1 MRGKVFSRVRR
12 WHRDTRGGVMVEFAV
27 SCSVFLLLLSG
38 IMDLGHAF
46 YMDQVVTNA
55 SREGARYGI
64 TYQTNTS
71 GNRIAPSSLP
81 VSIQSYLLNTYLAN
95 TLLPPD
101 ANPQVTVTGP
111 GYTTGNKG
119 ADLEVTVSATK
130 TWFVLDNFIPGFS
143 EQLNLAATTVMK
155 CE

>member
-1 MRGKVFSRVRR
+1 MTGKVFNRVRR
-12 WHRDTRGGVMVEFAV
+12 WYRDTRGGVMVEFAV
-27 SCSVFLLLLSG
+27 SCLVFLLIVSG

-46 YMDQVVTNA
+46 YMNQVVTNA

-64 TYQTNTS
+64 TYQTDTN
-71 GNRIAPSSLP
+71 GNRIAPSNLP

-95 TLLPPD
+95 TFLPQD
-101 ANPQVTVTGP
+101 ANPQVTLSGA
-111 GYTTGNKG
+111 GYTTGTKG

-130 TWFVLDNFIPGFS
+130 TWFVLDNLVPSLG

>member
-1 MRGKVFSRVRR
+1 MRGKVLTHVRR
-12 WHRDTRGGVMVEFAV
+12 WHRDTRGAVMVEFAIA
-27 SCSVFLLLLSG
+27 CLLFLLIVSG

-46 YMDQVVTNA
+46 YMRQVVTNA

-64 TYQTNTS
+64 TYQTDSN
-71 GNRIAPSSLP
+71 GKRIAPSNLP
-81 VSIQSYLLNTYLAN
+81 TSIQNYLVNTYLSN
-95 TLLPPD
+95 TLLPGD
-101 ANPQVTVTGP
+101 ADPQVTVTGP
-111 GYTTGNKG
+111 GYTTGTKG

-130 TWFVLDNFIPGFS
+130 TWFVLDNFIPGLG